1 MSKEKNLNNPFDV
14 LSSLKFSESELDSV
28 ENLKIENDQSDESKN
43 HRKSQKIRIW
53 LEKKKRKGKGVSLIT
68 GFNEYKEEM
77 KSLAKL
83 MKVKLGVGGS
93 FTDDE
98 IIIQSQNR
106 DKILEILISEGFK
119 DVKKSGG

>member
-1 MSKEKNLNNPFDV
+1 MNKEKNSNNPFDV
-14 LSSLKFSESELDSV
+14 LSNLRFSESDIEEV
-28 ENLKIENDQSDESKN
+28 ENIEIGNDQTNDLKN
-43 HRKSQKIRIW
+43 LRKSQKIRIW
-53 LEKKKRKGKGVSLIT
+53 LEKKKRKGKPVSLIT
-68 GFNEYKEEM
+68 GFNEYQEDM

-98 IIIQSQNR
+98 ILIQSQNR

-119 DVKKSGG
+119 DVKKAGG